1 MLAAGALIASILAI
15 GASPAAAAAQN
26 ADAQAPWKACV
37 GPAME
42 SRGFTDVDMGSV
54 HYDNI
59 NCLAYYG
66 ITTGKTA
73 DTYDPQSSVTR
84 SQMALFLTR
93 MATAAGVDLGD
104 VMDAGFSDLGM
115 TDAERVSAINRLAAK
130 GIMEGRTATTF
141 DPEGTV
147 TRADM
152 AQHLFAFID
161 LALDSVSIDRVP
173 ATVDG
178 DGTGI
183 EVKKGVFV
191 DDYFGD
197 ARRSTPAHVDEIIG
211 AVYELGITTGTNGM
225 VGASGTFEPAA
236 PVTRAQMA
244 SFIMRTL
251 SHTNLRPAGIT
262 AQQNSDGTR
271 VSVRTADFKPVADAP
286 VELFTTEFAD
296 DVFDARGE
304 CISHY
309 VSDGG
314 RHGHIA
320 CEIDP
325 GDAETDAQGN
335 HMFSVAAAGSKTKVC
350 SHTLEA
356 RAADDPDSEYGAW
369 VWTGAVGDTFDRDTA
384 RSEPMPGNDVDS
396 PNPPAS
402 AALTGGTS
410 FEAKKGSTVTYT
422 VQLLDADGA
431 PVGPD
436 PNRGD
441 SFRVEIER
449 IDVGADGN
457 RAGGDDDVLGL
468 TRTTE
473 MPDSN
478 GRVVIPLTQKPTKGN
493 DVIVD
498 VTVTPQDPDGTGPLT
513 ALDFS
518 AARADSTSNN
528 ATVLGTTP
536 TGVHATVLFS
546 EDAATAGSY
555 TVSTRTWGRHNADSG
570 GLNQVTFTV
579 LDQYGKPTSKVAGTA
594 TVDGADVTKQF
605 GIVFT
610 VGDASYNPRTGATT
624 APTGTVR
631 SDGIA
636 RVTYRSPS
644 TTRTDTLPGTPGVV
658 LSGES
663 VDADFTSAIATS
675 IGNITAPS
683 GSDVETVY
691 WASAAITDVA
701 TASNAVLVADP
712 GARTIVAGPADG
724 STSMS
729 YVFGTDDTFIV
740 NHGGSDTAL
749 TYAQFVE
756 VLAAMN
762 DRSITSIVT
771 AGATLASDGYDPA
784 RPRDR
789 AEWTL
794 TLVCG

>member
-1 MLAAGALIASILAI
+1 
-15 GASPAAAAAQN
+15 
-26 ADAQAPWKACV
+26 
-37 GPAME
+37 ME
-42 SRGFTDVDMGSV
+42 GHGFTDVAMDSV

-93 MATAAGVDLGD
+93 MAKAAGVDLGD

-161 LALDSVSIDRVP
+161 LALDSVHVDNLPS
-173 ATVDG
+173 TVDG

-183 EVKKGVFV
+183 ELNVKDGDGDPV

-197 ARRSTPAHVDEIIG
+197 ARRTTPAHVDEVIG

-251 SHTNLRPAGIT
+251 DHTNLRPAGIT
-262 AQQNSDGTR
+262 AQQNSDGTL
-271 VSVRTADFKPVADAP
+271 VSVRSADFKPVAKAR
-286 VELFTTEFAD
+286 VELITTLFAD

-304 CISHY
+304 CIDRY
-309 VSDGG
+309 VDSGG
-314 RHGHIA
+314 RYGHFK
-320 CEIDP
+320 CEIDD
-325 GDAETDAQGN
+325 GDAQTDAQGN
-335 HMFSVAAAGSKTKVC
+335 HMFSVTAASSKTKVC

-356 RAADDPDSEYGAW
+356 RPADDPDSEYGAW
-369 VWTGAVGDTFDRDTA
+369 VWTGALRDTFDRDTA
-384 RSEPMPGNDVDS
+384 RSEPG
-396 PNPPAS
+396 PANKVEV
-402 AALTGGTS
+402 AADPILGAKYTLTGGTS
-410 FEAKKGSTVTYT
+410 YVAKKGSTVTYT
-422 VQLLDADGA
+422 VQLLDGDSKPAVAD
-431 PVGPD
+431 PS
-436 PNRGD
+436 RGD
-441 SFRVEIER
+441 GDTFEVLIQK
-449 IDVGADGN
+449 IDLGANNARG
-457 RAGGDDDVLGL
+457 GGDDVTRVE
-468 TRTTE
+468 TRTIE
-473 MPDSN
+473 KPDSN
-478 GRVVIPLTQKPTKGN
+478 GRIVIPLTEKPTKGN
-493 DVIVD
+493 DVIFD
-498 VTVTPQDPDGTGPLT
+498 VTVTPQDPDGAAGPLGALPLLTPAT
-513 ALDFS
+513 AITAKSSPAQGDAHPV
-518 AARADSTSNN
+518 AASPAVGASV
-528 ATVLGTTP
+528 A
-536 TGVHATVLFS
+536 FS
-546 EDAATAGSY
+546 ERAATARSY
-555 TVSTRTWGRHNADSG
+555 TVSTRSWGSHNTDSG
-570 GLNQVTFTV
+570 GLNQVTFTL
-579 LDQYGKPTSKVAGTA
+579 LDQYGNPTSQATLNDGTKVG
-594 TVDGADVTKQF
+594 V
-605 GIVFT
+605 VFT
-610 VGDASYNPRTGATT
+610 VGAAANSPTGAAS

-636 RVTYRSPS
+636 RVTYKSPG
-644 TTRTDTLPGTPGVV
+644 TTRTDSLPDSSGIVVAVNGDDDHDDNPATTPGTD
-658 LSGES
+658 L
-663 VDADFTSAIATS
+663 TATTAS
-675 IGNITAPS
+675 ITAPTA
-683 GSDVETVY
+683 ETVY

-762 DRSITSIVT
+762 DKSITSITT
-771 AGATLASDGYDPA
+771 AGATLASDGYNPA